1 MVVYNERASNVGPKE
16 ALTLWKVVEK
26 RVKGTAK
33 LVDPFGPIAPKLPPG
48 IRNPVM
54 VELDEP
60 IWDMKTGH
68 NVSYKVYETTEDAIK
83 ELGAKVVEQVQKDGQ
98 TVKGVRV
105 SIRVHAWEDD
115 K

>member
-1 MVVYNERASNVGPKE
+1 VASVM
-16 ALTLWKVVEK
+16 WKVVEK
-26 RVKGTAK
+26 RIRGTAK
-33 LVDPFGPIAPKLPPG
+33 LVDPMGPITPKLPAG

-60 IWDMKTGH
+60 IWDMKTGFS
-68 NVSYKVYETTEDAIK
+68 VSYKVYETTEDAIK
-83 ELGAKVVEQVQKDGQ
+83 ELGARVVEQVQKDGK